1 MYSRTVSTARGVD
14 VDSTSKQSRGRH
26 AGEAK
31 FMEEDMFGIPLLRLQ
46 GGSGYRQ
53 SSWPS
58 WRPFR
63 EPYWAASPS
72 GEGTTPSLAAHRW
85 SPSEQVFPGS
95 KQIIAILGI
104 PCLGY
109 WEPHG
114 QGIGTTLTLN
124 SLTLAAWILHA
135 YQRALGLP

>member
-1 MYSRTVSTARGVD
+1 MRGLFVVPPCPWAFVCLGGESCVYSRTVSTARGVD

-72 GEGTTPSLAAHRW
+72 GEAPHHHWPLTAGRPLSKSFQGPNRS
-85 SPSEQVFPGS
+85 SPFSVS
-95 KQIIAILGI
+95 RA
-104 PCLGY
+104 
-109 WEPHG
+109 WV
-114 QGIGTTLTLN
+114 IG
-124 SLTLAAWILHA
+124 SLTARGSVQL
-135 YQRALGLP
+135 